1 MQFGYQVAVPRA
13 MTPDTGHV
21 TDAVDRSPT
30 EPFSGVHSV
39 SRTVPE

>member
-1 MQFGYQVAVPRA
+1 

-30 EPFSGVHSV
+30 VPFSGVHSV
-39 SRTVPE
+39 TSTVPV